1 MMRYVNEVDLQSS
14 ESEKEQNL
22 ESNSKLALLSEQM
35 KYSETQWGLL
45 LLAIIEVN
53 HNTKI

>member
-1 MMRYVNEVDLQSS
+1 MMRCVNEVDLQSS

-22 ESNSKLALLSEQM
+22 ESNSELALLSEQM

-53 HNTKI
+53 HNTEI